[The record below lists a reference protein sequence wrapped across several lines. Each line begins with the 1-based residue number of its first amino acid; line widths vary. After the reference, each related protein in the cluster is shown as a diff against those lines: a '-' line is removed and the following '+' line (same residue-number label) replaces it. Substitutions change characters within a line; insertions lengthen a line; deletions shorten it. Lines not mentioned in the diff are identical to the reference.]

1 MTYEKNYFCGTLV
14 PFFQSDSCRLQY
26 LCAEL
31 LGYCKKEAWDYQAAY
46 DLCEKG
52 RAPDYDRNFFDR
64 GSLTRYELASV
75 LKNILE
81 AEKKGSTLTDE
92 ERKKLAHL
100 KKEYIRELDALGYS
114 DEKEK
119 KEPVIEIS
127 GDARVRWTKGEENDA
142 RIRTGAKWNIG
153 NSTYIQGQGSV
164 NS

>member
-1 MTYEKNYFCGTLV
+1 MKKIIFAALWFLSFSLTAAAYNTYAPNSWDTV
-14 PFFQSDSCRLQY
+14 
-26 LCAEL
+26 
-31 LGYCKKEAWDYQAAY
+31 KKEAWDYQAVY

-52 RAPDYDRNFFDR
+52 CAPGYDVNFFNR

-75 LKNILE
+75 LKDILE

-92 ERKKLAHL
+92 ERKKLARL

-114 DEKEK
+114 DEK
-119 KEPVIEIS
+119 KEPVIEIR

-153 NSTYIQGQGSV
+153 NSTYIQGQGSI

>member
-1 MTYEKNYFCGTLV
+1 MKKIIFAALWFLSFNLTAAAYNTYAPNSWDTV
-14 PFFQSDSCRLQY
+14 
-26 LCAEL
+26 
-31 LGYCKKEAWDYQAAY
+31 KKEAWDYQAVY

-52 RAPDYDRNFFDR
+52 CAPGYDVNFFNR

-75 LKNILE
+75 LKDILE

-92 ERKKLAHL
+92 ERKKLARL

-114 DEKEK
+114 DEK
-119 KEPVIEIS
+119 KEPVIEIR

-153 NSTYIQGQGSV
+153 NSTYIQGQGSI